1 MHEDGRGVGL
11 GETLRDARTAAGLT
25 IADVSRVT
33 ELSPGYISQV
43 ERDLAN
49 PSIGALNRI
58 AEAVGLRMSAFFSN
72 GDEREPGAGAQPV
85 ERVPTE
91 VVRSNRRKSLTYPG
105 SNVRHELLT
114 PSLQR
119 ALQIL
124 LCHAPKETTHGDI
137 TIAHEGEECGIVLN
151 GRMGMSIGDEMFEL
165 EAGDTIYFDARSP
178 HSWTS
183 LGPEDLEVIW
193 VMTPPHF

>member
-1 MHEDGRGVGL
+1 MSL
-11 GETLRDARTAAGLT
+11 GSQLREARTATGLT
-25 IADVSRVT
+25 IMEVAERT
-33 ELSPGYISQV
+33 GLSPGYISQV

-49 PSIGALNRI
+49 PSIGAVNRI
-58 AEAVGLRMSAFFSN
+58 AGAVNMRMSAFFSN
-72 GDEREPGAGAQPV
+72 GFEPEQGAARQV
-85 ERVPTE
+85 NEKIPTE
-91 VVRSNRRKSLTYPG
+91 VVRRNRRKGLTYPG

-124 LCHAPKETTHGDI
+124 MCRAPVGTTHGDVA
-137 TIAHEGEECGIVLN
+137 IAHEGEECGIVLSGN
-151 GRMGMSIGDEMFEL
+151 MELMVGDETFIL
-165 EAGDTIYFDARSP
+165 EAGDTIYFDAARP

-183 LGPEDLEVIW
+183 LGPDDLEVIW

>member
-1 MHEDGRGVGL
+1 MGL
-11 GETLRDARTAAGLT
+11 GETLREVRTAAGLT
-25 IADVSRVT
+25 IADVARAT

-72 GDEREPGAGAQPV
+72 GGEREPGAGAPPA

-91 VVRSNRRKSLTYPG
+91 VVRSNLRKGLTYPG

-114 PSLQR
+114 PSLQH

-124 LCHAPKETTHGDI
+124 MCRAPAGTTQGEV
-137 TIAHEGEECGIVLN
+137 TIAHEGEECGIVLR
-151 GRMGMSIGDEMFEL
+151 GKMELSVGDERYVL

-178 HSWTS
+178 HSWAS
-183 LGPEDLEVIW
+183 LGPEELEVIW

>member
-1 MHEDGRGVGL
+1 MSL
-11 GETLRDARTAAGLT
+11 GGQLRQARLAARLT
-25 IADVSRVT
+25 ILQVAERT
-33 ELSPGYISQV
+33 GLSPGYISQV

-49 PSIGALNRI
+49 PSIGAVNRI
-58 AEAVGLRMSAFFSN
+58 AAAVGMRMSAFFSD
-72 GDEREPGAGAQPV
+72 GFEPEPSAGRSAGERI
-85 ERVPTE
+85 PTE
-91 VVRSNRRKSLTYPG
+91 VVRKGRRKGLTYPG

-124 LCHAPKETTHGDI
+124 MCRAPAGTTHGDVAI
-137 TIAHEGEECGIVLN
+137 THEGEECGIVLA
-151 GRMGMSIGDEMFEL
+151 GRLELAVGDETFTL
-165 EAGDTIYFDARSP
+165 EAGDTIYFDASKP

-183 LGPEDLEVIW
+183 LGPDELEVIW

>member
-1 MHEDGRGVGL
+1 MGL
-11 GETLRDARTAAGLT
+11 GETLREARTAAGLT
-25 IADVSRVT
+25 IADVSRET

-58 AEAVGLRMSAFFSN
+58 AAAVGLRMSAFFSN
-72 GDEREPGAGAQPV
+72 GDEREQGVGPTPAG
-85 ERVPTE
+85 RIPTE
-91 VVRSNRRKSLTYPG
+91 VVRSNLRKGLTYPG

-119 ALQIL
+119 ALQIVM
-124 LCHAPKETTHGDI
+124 CRAPAGTTQGEI
-137 TIAHEGEECGIVLN
+137 TITHEGEECGIVLR
-151 GRMGMSIGDEMFEL
+151 GRMELSVGDERYVL
-165 EAGDTIYFDARSP
+165 DAGDTVYFDARSP
-178 HSWTS
+178 HSWAS
-183 LGPEDLEVIW
+183 LGPEELEVIW

>member
-1 MHEDGRGVGL
+1 MTL
-11 GETLRDARTAAGLT
+11 GNQLREARLAARMT
-25 IADVSRVT
+25 ISEVAERT
-33 ELSPGYISQV
+33 GLSPGYISQV

-49 PSIGALNRI
+49 PSIGAVNRI
-58 AEAVGLRMSAFFSN
+58 AAAVGMRMSSFFSN
-72 GDEREPGAGAQPV
+72 GFEPEHSLARLGSERM
-85 ERVPTE
+85 PTE
-91 VVRSNRRKSLTYPG
+91 VVRRGRRKGLTYPG

-124 LCHAPKETTHGDI
+124 MCRAPAGATHGDV
-137 TIAHEGEECGIVLN
+137 TIAHEGEECGIVLA
-151 GRMGMSIGDEMFEL
+151 GRVEVTVGEETFTL
-165 EAGDTIYFDARSP
+165 EAGDTIYFDASKP